1 MKLVFIVGLGGG
13 IGSILRYLMQVF
25 VSRQLPVLFPWG
37 TFLVNCSG
45 CFLIGLL
52 YALSTRY
59 SWLTAEWRIFLITGL
74 CGGYTTFSSFS
85 YESISLFKEGAYTY
99 FLLYTVLSVLL
110 GLLATVAGVAIFK

>member
-13 IGSILRYLMQVF
+13 IGSMLRYLMQVF
-25 VSRQLPVLFPWG
+25 VSRHLPILFPWG

-45 CFLIGLL
+45 CFLIGVL

-59 SWLTAEWRIFLITGL
+59 SLLTAEWRMFLIAGL

-85 YESISLFKEGAYTY
+85 YESISLFRQGAYSY
-99 FLLYTVLSVLL
+99 FLLYTVLSVIL
-110 GLLATVAGVAIFK
+110 GLLATVAGLAIFK

>member
-45 CFLIGLL
+45 CFLIGVL

-59 SWLTAEWRIFLITGL
+59 SWLTPEWRMLLITGL

-85 YESISLFKEGAYTY
+85 YESISLFWEGAYTH
-99 FLLYTVLSVLL
+99 FLLYTVLSVIL

>member
-13 IGSILRYLMQVF
+13 MGSMLRYGMQIF
-25 VSRQLPVLFPWG
+25 VSRHVPILFPWG

-45 CFLIGLL
+45 CFLIGVL
-52 YALSTRY
+52 YALSARY
-59 SWLTAEWRIFLITGL
+59 SWLTVEWRMFLIAGL

-85 YESISLFKEGAYTY
+85 YESISLFRQGAYSY
-99 FLLYTVLSVLL
+99 FLMYTVLSVIL

>member
-13 IGSILRYLMQVF
+13 IGSMLRYLMQVF
-25 VSRQLPVLFPWG
+25 VSRHVPILFPWG

-45 CFLIGLL
+45 CFLIGVL
-52 YALSTRY
+52 YALSAKY
-59 SWLTAEWRIFLITGL
+59 SWLTVEWRMFLIAGL

-85 YESISLFKEGAYTY
+85 YESISLFRQGAYSY
-99 FLLYTVLSVLL
+99 FLMYTFLSVIL

>member
-13 IGSILRYLMQVF
+13 MGSMLRYGMQIF
-25 VSRQLPVLFPWG
+25 VSRHVPILFPWG

-45 CFLIGLL
+45 CFLIGVL
-52 YALSTRY
+52 YALSARY
-59 SWLTAEWRIFLITGL
+59 SWLTVEWRMFMIAGL

-85 YESISLFKEGAYTY
+85 YESISLFRQGAYSY
-99 FLLYTVLSVLL
+99 FLMYTVLSVIL

>member
-13 IGSILRYLMQVF
+13 IGSILRYLMQIF